1 MPEPKSDQ
9 FAGDDSPKV
18 RSHLANERTFLAWL
32 RTGVGMMAFGFLVAR
47 LRFEVDNHSAA
58 TAKDVLKAEW
68 VGGIFAALGIAAVI
82 FSTYRYFIVREQ
94 IRNDTYAPAG
104 AYLALL
110 GILVILLGLG
120 IIAFIAGII

>member
-1 MPEPKSDQ
+1 MSALKPNQS
-9 FAGDDSPKV
+9 AGDDSPKV

-47 LRFEVDNHSAA
+47 LRFEVDHPSA
-58 TAKDVLKAEW
+58 TAAKEVSKAEW
-68 VGGIFAALGIAAVI
+68 VGGTFTALGIAAVI
-82 FSTYRYFIVREQ
+82 FSTYRYFVVREQ
-94 IRNDTYAPAG
+94 IRSDTYTPAG

-110 GILVILLGLG
+110 GVLVILLGLG